1 VTSLKIVG
9 ANPLDHAGE
18 IKELFLADGQPEFSE
33 FFDRAYLSAARSGGK
48 SWIGLDGAGRLVMH
62 IARFPR
68 RFTFGGRVVV
78 GGVLLDLRAAKSHR
92 TVVPALTLM
101 RQLITDSKGER
112 DVDFL
117 YATPSAPGTAVL
129 KAAGFSAIATL
140 RRFVFPLGD
149 RRWYADAAARL
160 YQTMA
165 RLRAW
170 NGSAKAVAHAATRFD
185 AGAFERPPNASPGV
199 RPFRPPELFPQCLA
213 GYPASADQW
222 FTFHRG
228 PRTSQPSAAVLVR
241 GGADRTTTLFSLSR
255 EPSLAL
261 STIIPAL
268 AAALRRAGYHRLSL
282 STLAESQFA
291 KELTGVGFIQRA
303 DHWPMMVYP
312 VSELGADALRSIET
326 WEITALDCDPYIA

>member
-1 VTSLKIVG
+1 
-9 ANPLDHAGE
+9 
-18 IKELFLADGQPEFSE
+18 
-33 FFDRAYLSAARSGGK
+33 
-48 SWIGLDGAGRLVMH
+48 M
-62 IARFPR
+62 
-68 RFTFGGRVVV
+68 
-78 GGVLLDLRAAKSHR
+78 
-92 TVVPALTLM
+92 M
-101 RQLITDSKGER
+101 RI
-112 DVDFL
+112 
-117 YATPSAPGTAVL
+117 
-129 KAAGFSAIATL
+129 
-140 RRFVFPLGD
+140 
-149 RRWYADAAARL
+149 
-160 YQTMA
+160 
-165 RLRAW
+165 RAW
-170 NGSAKAVAHAATRFD
+170 NVGTTAVEHAAQRFD
-185 AGAFERPPNASPGV
+185 ADAFERPPNASPGV
-199 RPFRPPELFPQCLA
+199 RPFRPPELFSQCLA
-213 GYPASADQW
+213 GYPGSADQW

-312 VSELGADALRSIET
+312 VSELGADALRSVET